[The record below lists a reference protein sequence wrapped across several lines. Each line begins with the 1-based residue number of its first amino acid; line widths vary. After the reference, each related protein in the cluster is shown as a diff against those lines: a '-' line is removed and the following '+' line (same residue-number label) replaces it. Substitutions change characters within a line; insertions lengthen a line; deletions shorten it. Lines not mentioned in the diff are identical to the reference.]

1 MAERKSSRRR
11 LSPEEVLVVGV
22 VGKMCAY
29 RYLREEFGSAAQS
42 LGYLVQSTIRF
53 DRRDR
58 VDFPRRQL
66 FDCIVAR
73 RIWCG
78 VGAHVQLILQHRNFA
93 FWENA
98 MTIQRYSVNQHPIQT
113 LLTWIE
119 SEEIAVPE
127 IQRPFVWNPA
137 KVRDF
142 IDSLYFG
149 YPVGYLIAWRNPSVR
164 LKDGS
169 ESAGKRVLIDGQQRV
184 TALLAAMLGRQI
196 VNKNYRKV
204 RITIAFHPGDERFE
218 VTNPAIRRDP
228 AWLSDIAALFALG
241 TKILRVVDAYCEA
254 NTEADKDKI
263 YERIEQLRGILN
275 NSLGLIELNADLDV
289 ETVSEIF
296 VRINSQGV
304 ALNAADFAMSKM
316 AANEKYS
323 DHQLRKC
330 IDYFCHLAVAP
341 EAYAEL
347 ANDGEFSK
355 TKYFRAMEWLK
366 NEKEDLYD
374 PSYTDML
381 RVAFTQEFGRGR
393 LDDLVA
399 LLSGRNFETR
409 EFEETIAE
417 DSFRR
422 LEAAVL
428 RFMNETHF
436 KRFVMILRSAGFVS
450 ASMIRSQNTVNFAY
464 ILYLTLR
471 AQKTNSAHIEILV
484 RRRFV
489 MSVLTGR
496 YTGSPETAFA
506 VDIRNIAEQGASK
519 YLNTVE
525 RAELSDAFWEV
536 GLPQQMDTSVA
547 SSPYFNVFLAS
558 QVKANNKGFLSS
570 DHTVQ
575 ALLEGTSHVH
585 HVFPRNYLKMHGL
598 PRSRYNQIA
607 NYVVMQGE
615 INIAI
620 GDDPPA
626 TYFEALW
633 RQCANGDA
641 CYGGITNADALRENL
656 LTHCIPENM
665 DEAGKVSGYTE
676 FLQRRRLLMAGKI
689 RDYYRLL

>member
-1 MAERKSSRRR
+1 
-11 LSPEEVLVVGV
+11 
-22 VGKMCAY
+22 
-29 RYLREEFGSAAQS
+29 
-42 LGYLVQSTIRF
+42 
-53 DRRDR
+53 
-58 VDFPRRQL
+58 
-66 FDCIVAR
+66 
-73 RIWCG
+73 
-78 VGAHVQLILQHRNFA
+78 
-93 FWENA
+93 
-98 MTIQRYSVNQHPIQT
+98 MTIQRYSVNQHPVQT

-119 SEEIAVPE
+119 SEEIAIPE
-127 IQRPFVWNPA
+127 IQRPFVWNAA

-196 VNKNYRKV
+196 VDKNYRRV
-204 RITIAFHPGDERFE
+204 RIAIAFHPGNERFE
-218 VTNPAIRRDP
+218 VTNPAIRRDR
-228 AWLSDIAALFALG
+228 AWLSDIATLFAPG

-254 NTEADKDKI
+254 NAKANRDNI
-263 YERIEQLRGILN
+263 YERIERLRGILN

-304 ALNAADFAMSKM
+304 PLNAADFAMSKM

-323 DHQLRKC
+323 GHQLRKC

-341 EAYAEL
+341 EAYADL
-347 ANDGEFSK
+347 ASDSEFAR

-381 RVAFTQEFGRGR
+381 RVAFTSEFGRGR

-417 DSFRR
+417 GSFRR
-422 LEAAVL
+422 LEAAVM
-428 RFMNETHF
+428 RFMNETDF
-436 KRFVMILRSAGFVS
+436 KRFVMILRSAGFVG

-471 AQKTNSAHIEILV
+471 AQHTSPAHIETLV
-484 RRRFV
+484 RRWFV

-506 VDIRNIAEQGASK
+506 VDIRNVAEQGASE

-525 RAELSDAFWEV
+525 RAVLSDAFWDV

-558 QVKANNKGFLSS
+558 QVKANDKGFLSS

-575 ALLEGTSHVH
+575 TLLEGASHVH
-585 HVFPRNYLKMHGL
+585 HVFPRNYLKRHGL

-620 GDDPPA
+620 SDHPPA
-626 TYFEALW
+626 TYFGALW
-633 RQCANGDA
+633 RQCGNGEARYGAITDA
-641 CYGGITNADALRENL
+641 DVLRENL
-656 LTHCIPENM
+656 ATHCIPEGV
-665 DEAGKVSGYTE
+665 DEAGKVGDYAE
-676 FLQRRRLLMAGKI
+676 FLRQRRLLMAGKI
-689 RDYYRLL
+689 RDYYRSL

>member
-1 MAERKSSRRR
+1 
-11 LSPEEVLVVGV
+11 
-22 VGKMCAY
+22 
-29 RYLREEFGSAAQS
+29 
-42 LGYLVQSTIRF
+42 
-53 DRRDR
+53 
-58 VDFPRRQL
+58 
-66 FDCIVAR
+66 
-73 RIWCG
+73 
-78 VGAHVQLILQHRNFA
+78 
-93 FWENA
+93 

-119 SEEIAVPE
+119 SDDIAIPE
-127 IQRPFVWNPA
+127 IQRPFVWNAA

-164 LKDGS
+164 LKDGT
-169 ESAGKRVLIDGQQRV
+169 ESAGKRILIDGQQRV
-184 TALLAAMLGRQI
+184 TALLAAMLGQQI
-196 VNKNYRKV
+196 VDKNYKRV
-204 RITIAFHPGDERFE
+204 RITIAFHPGEERFE
-218 VTNPAIRRDP
+218 VTNPAIRRDRS
-228 AWLSDIAALFALG
+228 WLSDIATLFTPD
-241 TKILRVVDAYCEA
+241 TKLLRVVDAYCEGNVEA
-254 NTEADKDKI
+254 NRDVI
-263 YERIEQLRGILN
+263 YERIERLRGIRN

-304 ALNAADFAMSKM
+304 PLNAADFAMSKM
-316 AANEKYS
+316 AANENYNG
-323 DHQLRKC
+323 HQLRKC
-330 IDYFCHLAVAP
+330 IDYFCHLAIAP

-347 ANDGEFSK
+347 TSDAEFAS
-355 TKYFRAMEWLK
+355 TEHFRAMEWLK
-366 NEKEDLYD
+366 HEKEDLYD

-381 RVAFTQEFGRGR
+381 RVAFTSEFGRGR

-409 EFEETIAE
+409 EYEEAIAE

-436 KRFVMILRSAGFVS
+436 KRFVMILRSAGFVN

-471 AQKTNSAHIEILV
+471 TQNANPALIESLV
-484 RRRFV
+484 RRWFV

-496 YTGSPETAFA
+496 YTGSPETAFG
-506 VDIRNIAEQGASK
+506 VDIRNIREKDAQDYLDAVEQ
-519 YLNTVE
+519 
-525 RAELSDAFWEV
+525 AELSVAFWDA

-558 QVKANNKGFLSS
+558 QVKANDKGFLSKE
-570 DHTVQ
+570 HTVQ
-575 ALLEGTSHVH
+575 VLLEGTSHIH
-585 HVFPRNYLKMHGL
+585 HVFPRNFLKSNGMA
-598 PRSRYNQIA
+598 RSRYNQIA

-626 TYFEALW
+626 EYFSILW
-633 RQCANGDA
+633 RQCEDGVARL
-641 CYGGITNADALRENL
+641 GGITDADELRANL
-656 LTHCIPENM
+656 KAHCIPEGL
-665 DEAGKVSGYTE
+665 DEAGVEDYDA
-676 FLQRRRLLMAGKI
+676 FLKRRRALMAGKI
-689 RDYYRLL
+689 RDYYKSL